1 MKRFSYR
8 VIDEANRQI
17 GGVVEANN
25 QTQAAMILR
34 SKKLTII
41 SLSEFTGG
49 LFEDI
54 SARLAR
60 PKFDEITNFTR
71 QLSTMIASGLP
82 LVEALRVLKDQ
93 SKPGLAMVIE
103 KVLAE
108 VEGGSSLG
116 EAMEKS
122 GGVFSNVYVALVKA
136 GESAGVL
143 DEIMKKMADT
153 LDKQRDFHSKTKGA
167 LVYPAIILIA
177 MVAVATIMMIFVI
190 PKMTQMYKDFGAKLP
205 LPTQILIGVSDF
217 MVNYWYILFGAI
229 TAIVIF
235 FNRWR
240 KTQAG
245 SLILEQLMFKLPI
258 WGPLQK
264 DIILAEFA
272 RTMGLLSTAAI
283 PILDG
288 LRIVADTL
296 GSQIYGDQVKR
307 AAMRVEKGSSLAEAI
322 ASSASDFPPILSQMI
337 LVGEQTGK
345 VDEILAKLAD
355 FYEAQSEYKI
365 KALTVAI
372 EPIIMVIMGIGVG
385 FLVFAIITPI
395 YNLTSQF

>member
-41 SLSEFTGG
+41 SLNEFTGG
-49 LFEDI
+49 LLEDI

-190 PKMTQMYKDFGAKLP
+190 PKMTQMYQDFGAKLP
-205 LPTQILIGVSDF
+205 LPTQILIGISNF
-217 MVNYWYILFGAI
+217 MVNYWFVLLGVIAAI
-229 TAIVIF
+229 SVF
-235 FNRWR
+235 VNRWR

-245 SLILEQLMFKLPI
+245 SLIIEQMMFKLPI